1 MNLGPPHRSSAL
13 PRQGSPL
20 PLPRLSFPVRA
31 PDMAAGMV
39 GTAGSSA
46 LGG

>member
-1 MNLGPPHRSSAL
+1 MKLNPPHRSPAL
-13 PRQGSPL
+13 PCRGSPP
-20 PLPRLSFPVRA
+20 PLSRQSSPVRA